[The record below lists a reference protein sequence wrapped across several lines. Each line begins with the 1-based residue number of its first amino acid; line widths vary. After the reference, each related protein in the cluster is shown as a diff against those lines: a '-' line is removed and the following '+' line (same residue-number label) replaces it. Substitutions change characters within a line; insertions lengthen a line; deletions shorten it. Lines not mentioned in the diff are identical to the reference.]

1 MVGHAEV
8 PPPEVTGSPGHV
20 FEGGGTVGVGGV
32 VVQGSLETGLLYQLR
47 ELAARCTG
55 ELSRALA
62 VNVARHYDPDMIIG
76 IATAGVIPGAV
87 IASILRLDFHSMLVT
102 RKEGAEQVRERPA
115 ILSAAPTGLLG
126 KRVLLVDEVATS
138 GDTLRLALAA
148 VRDAGPSE
156 VRTATAF
163 IRPGGYR
170 PNYYALETDETII
183 FPWDRK
189 VFEDG
194 RLVVNP
200 RYADVLDE

>member
-1 MVGHAEV
+1 MSSPFA
-8 PPPEVTGSPGHV
+8 TGFGPSPDPDRFLDV
-20 FEGGGTVGVGGV
+20 SWMMF
-32 VVQGSLETGLLYQLR
+32 
-47 ELAARCTG
+47 G

-62 VNVARHYDPDMIIG
+62 LRVAREYDPEVVIG
-76 IATAGVIPGAV
+76 IARAGVIPGAV

-102 RKEGAEQVRERPA
+102 RKDGAELVRERPA
-115 ILSAAPTGLLG
+115 ILSAAPLGLTG
-126 KRVLLVDEVATS
+126 KRVLVVDEVATS

-148 VRDAGPSE
+148 VRDRGPAE

-163 IRPGGYR
+163 KRPGGYR
-170 PNYYALETDETII
+170 PDYYQLETDETII

-200 RYADVLDE
+200 RYASVLDE